1 MIINFIK
8 RMLGVRHGGQPMQL
22 FSGCGAYSQTLQHT
36 STLVILAACF
46 SKQVPSVIKQRWG
59 TSTGTMPRKPR
70 TQKVG
75 SSAVTH
81 GGEIYSPNSHS
92 RTAYCFATDTAD
104 EWVIALTSQSVTVIH
119 AGWIVHC
126 VDSGFRVP
134 VAKYV
139 LDELFVPGPP
149 YRVAH
154 VLADSET
161 RLQITEAPPDQTTDD
176 SNTLIQLDTPSTPP
190 PSVSGYKRKREP
202 AYFDSPSGCYI
213 LSEFD
218 KDGVPRRPRKLRKL
232 RFEPSFTPKYD
243 RLNNTP
249 QLICHHHPSDDFNP
263 FVTDVNA
270 SAKDRQADDRTVA
283 NVAAGRPPLLNSADQ
298 TSTSKAGGHETSAAP
313 DHLSFSV
320 DRIHCI
326 SPKQKP
332 VRTIDFT
339 RLPTAPRRS
348 RFPGFDGR
356 SDNPGQL
363 LSINKLSDKIGA
375 TSNDAVINSNA
386 SDAAFSNAR
395 QMNDDKSARKIT
407 FASHAL
413 VRVYRDGSDSDGPQ
427 ESNPKPPADTTLD
440 ANAGSTDQ
448 QRSGVDDRRE
458 AAEPPLSVS
467 ENCTEPS
474 GEATKPCP
482 KECSDITALAANGT
496 QPKMSNLLSGTKS
509 EVLALD
515 VQQVLDFRKCLK
527 SQRPECELPSGQL
540 AMLFELGRGY
550 RGMEFRREW

>member
-8 RMLGVRHGGQPMQL
+8 RVLGVKHGGQPMQL
-22 FSGCGAYSQTLQHT
+22 FSGC
-36 STLVILAACF
+36 ACF
-46 SKQVPSVIKQRWG
+46 SKQVPSVIMQRW
-59 TSTGTMPRKPR
+59 
-70 TQKVG
+70 
-75 SSAVTH
+75 
-81 GGEIYSPNSHS
+81 
-92 RTAYCFATDTAD
+92 D
-104 EWVIALTSQSVTVIH
+104 EWVIALTSKSVTVIH

-139 LDELFVPGPP
+139 LDELFVPGTP
-149 YRVAH
+149 YRVTH

-161 RLQITEAPPDQTTDD
+161 RLQVREARPDQNTDD

-190 PSVSGYKRKREP
+190 PSVSGYKRKRES

-218 KDGVPRRPRKLRKL
+218 KDGIPRRPRKLRKL
-232 RFEPSFTPKYD
+232 RFEPSFTPKCD

-263 FVTDVNA
+263 FVTDANA

-298 TSTSKAGGHETSAAP
+298 ISTSKAGSHETSAAP
-313 DHLSFSV
+313 DHLYLSV
-320 DRIHCI
+320 DRTHCI

-356 SDNPGQL
+356 SGNPGQL

-375 TSNDAVINSNA
+375 TSNNAVMNSNA
-386 SDAAFSNAR
+386 CDTAFSNAR
-395 QMNDDKSARKIT
+395 QTSDDKSARKIT
-407 FASHAL
+407 FASHAV
-413 VRVYRDGSDSDGPQ
+413 VRVYRNGSDTDGSQ
-427 ESNPKPPADTTLD
+427 ESNPKPPADITPNTD
-440 ANAGSTDQ
+440 TGFTDQ
-448 QRSGVDDRRE
+448 VRSGDVDGLRE

-467 ENCTEPS
+467 GNCTEPS
-474 GEATKPCP
+474 GEATIEPCP

-496 QPKMSNLLSGTKS
+496 QPKMSNLLSGTTS
-509 EVLALD
+509 GVLALD
-515 VQQVLDFRKCLK
+515 VQQVLDFRKSLK

-540 AMLFELGRGY
+540 AMLFEMGRSY